1 MLYMLDYFLFR
12 SIFAGQLSAKMDSG
26 TVWSEVY
33 QDVNFSNYSLAS
45 LSEAGVLALGN
56 IQGSVRF
63 LKLDQNGSYG
73 NVV

>member
-1 MLYMLDYFLFR
+1 
-12 SIFAGQLSAKMDSG
+12 MDSG